1 MTKDSG
7 KHDIL
12 PADGAIR
19 HRALM
24 PVTMPRQSDRQVR
37 RLGPAAA
44 STALQSAQDERG
56 LMHGASR
63 LPPST
68 AHSSDPRTLRNLW
81 ERRTCSRI
89 LRESFGKRRG
99 LCLEPGR
106 RNSAPQIL
114 RQDKRTGTFQ
124 GQVIGGAQLLPGP
137 AVGTGP
143 YASDIPIGFN
153 GLAGTN
159 RVGPFCRSRTSHCP
173 CLESSEIRDLGPR
186 RGPGNSSTPPATWA

>member
-68 AHSSDPRTLRNLW
+68 AHSIDPRTRRNLW
-81 ERRTCSRI
+81 ERRTCSRM
-89 LRESFGKRRG
+89 LWESFGKRRC

-114 RQDKRTGTFQ
+114 RQDKSTGTFGPQVLDDVGVSQ
-124 GQVIGGAQLLPGP
+124 GPSFTSRSANPGFLNRYNRFT
-137 AVGTGP
+137 GT
-143 YASDIPIGFN
+143 
-153 GLAGTN
+153 
-159 RVGPFCRSRTSHCP
+159 
-173 CLESSEIRDLGPR
+173 LGPIACR
-186 RGPGNSSTPPATWA
+186 HAV

>member
-1 MTKDSG
+1 MTKDCG

-24 PVTMPRQSDRQVR
+24 PVTMPRPSDRQVR

-44 STALQSAQDERG
+44 STALQPARDERG

-63 LPPST
+63 LPPSA

-81 ERRTCSRI
+81 ERRTCRRM
-89 LRESFGKRRG
+89 LRESFWKRRC

-106 RNSAPQIL
+106 RKSAPQIL
-114 RQDKRTGTFQ
+114 RQDKSTGTIRPH
-124 GQVIGGAQLLPGP
+124 VIDDVEVSEEPSAHLLPSLRRKFNENSGLL
-137 AVGTGP
+137 GT
-143 YASDIPIGFN
+143 S
-153 GLAGTN
+153 
-159 RVGPFCRSRTSHCP
+159 
-173 CLESSEIRDLGPR
+173 PR
-186 RGPGNSSTPPATWA
+186 RARRRHA

>member
-37 RLGPAAA
+37 RLGLAAA
-44 STALQSAQDERG
+44 STALQPAQDERG

-63 LPPST
+63 LPPPT
-68 AHSSDPRTLRNLW
+68 AHSSDPRTRRNLW
-81 ERRTCSRI
+81 KRRTCSRM
-89 LRESFGKRRG
+89 LWESFWKRRC

-106 RNSAPQIL
+106 RKSAPQIL
-114 RQDKRTGTFQ
+114 RQDKSTGTFGSHVVDDVEVLQ
-124 GQVIGGAQLLPGP
+124 EPSTSSRSSKFNFPRENNGP
-137 AVGTGP
+137 TGTSGLFACRH
-143 YASDIPIGFN
+143 AS
-153 GLAGTN
+153 
-159 RVGPFCRSRTSHCP
+159 
-173 CLESSEIRDLGPR
+173 
-186 RGPGNSSTPPATWA
+186 